1 MLTQAAFLAALV
13 VFFVAVTA
21 FWVHV
26 ERSRGRHR
34 DALSRVGR
42 IAGALVL
49 TVIALPGLAL
59 MPLFALREGL
69 PAEAGLDDV
78 IRPAMV
84 LLLISL
90 ALVAL
95 VNVAGVCFLTGTA
108 AWRRLFGRACDVA
121 RGIVAVGLRRRARG
135 IIRSM
140 SADRSA
146 LLARIPG
153 CARLDPDGMAAL
165 ARRVA
170 HRGVCAGAQARRG
183 R

>member
-1 MLTQAAFLAALV
+1 MLALTAVNVAGALVFGLVYAAAAARMLTQAAFLAALV

-49 TVIALPGLAL
+49 TVIALPGLTL
-59 MPLFALREGL
+59 MPLFALKEAL
-69 PAEAGLDDV
+69 PAEADLDDV
-78 IRPAMV
+78 IRPVMV

-95 VNVAGVCFLTGTA
+95 VNIAGVCFLTVPRRGA
-108 AWRRLFGRACDVA
+108 ASSAGPCDVTRA
-121 RGIVAVGLRRRARG
+121 AIAVAPPR
-135 IIRSM
+135 
-140 SADRSA
+140 
-146 LLARIPG
+146 
-153 CARLDPDGMAAL
+153 AL
-165 ARRVA
+165 AVSSSDV
-170 HRGVCAGAQARRG
+170 G
-183 R
+183 